1 MNGPHFPPYD
11 YFLRT
16 FKSRPLLL
24 LVVVCLRYTY
34 VEVKLYSVEKNDQF
48 HTFHLWLI
56 FQKRLSKQSWN
67 CLSVGICSPKK
78 VYNYC
83 LLTLRNIFYWSHTKT
98 NDVPTIA
105 SSFTLFTV
113 LLHSKEPAAAAYSYG
128 FTLCH
133 FTKTLQRCWLKGK
146 RDFFLLGHFFLPR
159 MFGIVTS
166 IAQKSACF
174 LPHNIGRFSWKRGHS
189 VFPSRIR
196 SSFSRMRA
204 LPQFCKLCKLHNE
217 KEAPLIQKRS
227 SMSTHNHIKL
237 TTNFLAYQKI
247 DKLFTL
253 LLKVCWILTN
263 SYSSWANLD

>member
-105 SSFTLFTV
+105 SSFTLFTEAFKK
-113 LLHSKEPAAAAYSYG
+113 SPTT
-128 FTLCH
+128 TLE
-133 FTKTLQRCWLKGK
+133 FLRCWLLDGSWG
-146 RDFFLLGHFFLPR
+146 L
-159 MFGIVTS
+159 
-166 IAQKSACF
+166 Q
-174 LPHNIGRFSWKRGHS
+174 FSRY
-189 VFPSRIR
+189 FIR
-196 SSFSRMRA
+196 SPF
-204 LPQFCKLCKLHNE
+204 F
-217 KEAPLIQKRS
+217 
-227 SMSTHNHIKL
+227 
-237 TTNFLAYQKI
+237 
-247 DKLFTL
+247 
-253 LLKVCWILTN
+253 
-263 SYSSWANLD
+263 

>member
-166 IAQKSACF
+166 IEQKSARF